1 MTNKSYEVYL
11 LSANNNGAGK
21 TTYAKILESTLLD
34 INPNTKICRMP
45 LANCAKEQFKKTTD
59 YIEYFN
65 GIDVFS
71 ESFKNHI
78 IKNKSG
84 REFLKDFAE
93 GECKEDPLI
102 WCEEWISTFINQRP
116 KLGAYTFPGCVI
128 IVEDIRKVCELAFFR
143 TKFARC
149 NIFHKH
155 FISEYGQHDADFP
168 DTKIGGIL
176 EKLADKVEYIKKE

>member
-34 INPNTKICRMP
+34 IKPHTFIYRMP
-45 LANCAKEQFKKTTD
+45 LANCAKGQFEKTTD
-59 YIEYFN
+59 YIEYFY

-84 REFLKDFAE
+84 REFLKEFAE
-93 GECKEDPLI
+93 RKCREDPLI
-102 WCEEWISTFINQRP
+102 WCKEWFNTFINQKP
-116 KLGAYTFPGCVI
+116 TNGASIFPGCVI

-143 TKFARC
+143 TKFSNC

-155 FISEYGQHDADFP
+155 FISEYGQYDVDFP
-168 DTKIGGIL
+168 DTKIDGIL
-176 EKLADKVEYIKKE
+176 EKLADKVTYIKKE